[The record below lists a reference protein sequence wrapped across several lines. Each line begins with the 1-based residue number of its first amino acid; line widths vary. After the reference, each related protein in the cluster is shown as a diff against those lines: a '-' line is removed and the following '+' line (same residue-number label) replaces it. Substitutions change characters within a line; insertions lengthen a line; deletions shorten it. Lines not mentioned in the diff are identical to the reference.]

1 MKKIA
6 QEVCSSNEIKKSIF
20 LGFLLPY
27 TNFVT
32 KMQKLKDK
40 HPKAVHFVYA
50 YRIYEDGKVIER
62 FSDDGEPKGS
72 SGMPVLNVLRGRD
85 LVDCAAIVVRYFGGT
100 LLGVGGL
107 VRAYTQSVVDCIK
120 EAEKSLLLDE
130 FLLEESCEI
139 CCQYALLGKVE
150 YLAKK
155 LALRMEKKT
164 FEADGVVIVLMGERK
179 GLDIF
184 RQEFS
189 TMQFNL

>member
-6 QEVCSSNEIKKSIF
+6 QEVCSTNEIKKSTF

-27 TNFVT
+27 SEFDS
-32 KMQKLKDK
+32 KIEMLKNK

-50 YRIYEDGKVIER
+50 YRFYDNGKVVER

-107 VRAYTQSVVDCIK
+107 VRAYTQSVVDCLK
-120 EAEKSLLLDE
+120 DAENLGMIED
-130 FLLEESCEI
+130 FLLEESESVFCA
-139 CCQYALLGKVE
+139 YTLLGKVE
-150 YLAKK
+150 YLAKILELK
-155 LALRMEKKT
+155 LQKDSFETNGVYLSIKGQRQQLDNFKKQY
-164 FEADGVVIVLMGERK
+164 
-179 GLDIF
+179 
-184 RQEFS
+184 QEL
-189 TMQFNL
+189 QFN